1 MTGLD
6 ARVRAASAMEGPMKD
21 PIQQFAEWFRE
32 AEAAVPVDPNAMV
45 LSTVGPDGRPSSRI
59 VLLKGF
65 DDAGFVFYGN
75 LDSRKFRELRAHPW
89 AALNFHWKDLERQV
103 RIEGRVTQV
112 SDQEADAYFATRAR
126 GSQIGAW
133 ASRQSEPLAS
143 RAVLEAA
150 VKDVDARYAGRDVP
164 RPAHWSGFRLE
175 PDRIEFWKSGQ
186 FRLHDREVF
195 RRASAGAPWTV
206 ERLYP

>member
-1 MTGLD
+1 MT
-6 ARVRAASAMEGPMKD
+6 D
-21 PIQQFAEWFRE
+21 PFEQFAEWFRE
-32 AEAAVPVDPNAMV
+32 AEAAVPVDPNSMV
-45 LSTVGPDGRPSSRI
+45 LSTVGAEGRPSSRV

-65 DDAGFVFYGN
+65 DHDGFVFYGN

-89 AALNFHWKDLERQV
+89 AALNFHWKPLEKQV

-112 SDQEADAYFATRAR
+112 ADPEADAYFATRAR
-126 GSQIGAW
+126 GSQVGAW
-133 ASRQSEPLAS
+133 ASRQSEPLSS
-143 RAVLEAA
+143 RAVLENA
-150 VKDVDARYAGRDVP
+150 VKEVEARYAGRQVP
-164 RPAHWSGFRLE
+164 RPPHWSGFRLA

-195 RRASAGAPWTV
+195 RRPSPDAPWTV

>member
-1 MTGLD
+1 MT
-6 ARVRAASAMEGPMKD
+6 D
-21 PIQQFAEWFRE
+21 PFEQFAEWFRE
-32 AEAAVPVDPNAMV
+32 AEAAVPVDPNSMV
-45 LSTVGPDGRPSSRI
+45 LSTVGPEGRPSSRV

-65 DDAGFVFYGN
+65 DRDGFVFYGN
-75 LDSRKFRELRAHPW
+75 LESRKFRELRANPW
-89 AALNFHWKDLERQV
+89 AALNFHWKPLERQV

-112 SDQEADAYFATRAR
+112 SDQEADAYFATRPR

-150 VKDVDARYAGRDVP
+150 VREVEARHAGREIP
-164 RPAHWSGFRLE
+164 RPPDWSGFRLD
-175 PDRIEFWKSGQ
+175 PDRIEFWKSGE
-186 FRLHDREVF
+186 FRLHDRQVF
-195 RRASAGAPWTV
+195 RRTSRDMPWTV

>member
-1 MTGLD
+1 M
-6 ARVRAASAMEGPMKD
+6 RD
-21 PIQQFAEWFRE
+21 PFQQFAEWFRE

-45 LSTVGPDGRPSSRI
+45 LSTVGADGRPSSRV

-65 DDAGFVFYGN
+65 DPEGFVFYGH
-75 LDSRKFRELRAHPW
+75 LESRKFRELRGHPW
-89 AALNFHWKDLERQV
+89 AALNFHWKPLGRQV
-103 RIEGRVTQV
+103 RIEGRTRQVT
-112 SDQEADAYFATRAR
+112 DAEADAYFATRPR
-126 GSQIGAW
+126 GSQVGAW

-150 VKDVDARYAGRDVP
+150 VREVEDRYSGREVP
-164 RPAHWSGFRLE
+164 RPPDWSGFRLE
-175 PDRIEFWKSGQ
+175 PDRIEFWKAAE

-195 RRASAGAPWTV
+195 RRASPDAPWTT

>member
-1 MTGLD
+1 MT
-6 ARVRAASAMEGPMKD
+6 D
-21 PIQQFAEWFRE
+21 PFEQFAEWFRE

-45 LSTVGPDGRPSSRI
+45 LSTVGVKGRPSSRV

-65 DDAGFVFYGN
+65 DHDGFVFYGN
-75 LDSRKFRELRAHPW
+75 LESRKFRELRAHPW
-89 AALNFHWKDLERQV
+89 AALNFHWKPLERQV
-103 RIEGRVTQV
+103 RIEGGVTQV
-112 SDQEADAYFATRAR
+112 SNQEADAYFATRPR

-133 ASRQSEPLAS
+133 ASRQSDPLPS

-150 VKDVDARYAGRDVP
+150 LKEVEARYAGKDVP
-164 RPAHWSGFRLE
+164 RPPYWSGFRLA

-195 RRASAGAPWTV
+195 RRDAADAPWTV

>member
-1 MTGLD
+1 MT
-6 ARVRAASAMEGPMKD
+6 D
-21 PIQQFAEWFRE
+21 PFQQFEEWFRE

-45 LSTVGPDGRPSSRI
+45 LSTVGPGGRPSARV

-65 DDAGFVFYGN
+65 DREGFVFYGN
-75 LDSRKFRELRAHPW
+75 LDSRKFRELRANPW
-89 AALNFHWKDLERQV
+89 AALSFHWKPLERQV
-103 RIEGRVTQV
+103 RIEGRATQV
-112 SDQEADAYFATRAR
+112 SDEEADAYFATRPR

-150 VKDVDARYAGRDVP
+150 VAEVEARYAGREVP
-164 RPAHWSGFRLE
+164 RPRNWSGFRLE
-175 PDRIEFWKSGQ
+175 PDRIEFWKSGP
-186 FRLHDREVF
+186 FRLHDRHLF
-195 RRASAGAPWTV
+195 RRVSREAPWTE

>member
-1 MTGLD
+1 MT
-6 ARVRAASAMEGPMKD
+6 D
-21 PIQQFAEWFRE
+21 PFEQFAEWFRE

-45 LSTVGPDGRPSSRI
+45 LSTVGVKGRPSSRV

-65 DDAGFVFYGN
+65 DHDGFVFYGN
-75 LDSRKFRELRAHPW
+75 LESRKFRELRAHPW
-89 AALNFHWKDLERQV
+89 AALNFHWKPLERQV
-103 RIEGRVTQV
+103 RIEGGVTQV
-112 SDQEADAYFATRAR
+112 SNQEADAYFATRPR

-133 ASRQSEPLAS
+133 ASRQSDPLPS

-150 VKDVDARYAGRDVP
+150 VKEVEERYAGKDVP
-164 RPAHWSGFRLE
+164 RPPYWSGFRLA

-195 RRASAGAPWTV
+195 RRNSADAPWTV

>member
-1 MTGLD
+1 MESGMT
-6 ARVRAASAMEGPMKD
+6 D
-21 PIQQFAEWFRE
+21 PFEQFAAWFRE

-45 LSTVGPDGRPSSRI
+45 LSTVGSDGRPSSRV

-65 DDAGFVFYGN
+65 DHEGFVFYGN
-75 LDSRKFRELRAHPW
+75 LESRKCRELRANPW
-89 AALNFHWKDLERQV
+89 AALNFYWKPLERQV
-103 RIEGRVTQV
+103 RIEGRATQV
-112 SDQEADAYFATRAR
+112 PDQEADAYFATRPR

-143 RAVLEAA
+143 RAELEAA
-150 VKDVDARYAGRDVP
+150 VAEFEARYAGRDVP
-164 RPAHWSGFRLE
+164 RPPYWSGFRLD

-195 RRASAGAPWTV
+195 HRASRASPWTV

>member
-1 MTGLD
+1 MT
-6 ARVRAASAMEGPMKD
+6 D
-21 PIQQFAEWFRE
+21 PFEQFAEWFRE

-45 LSTVGPDGRPSSRI
+45 LSTVGADGRPSSRV

-65 DDAGFVFYGN
+65 DPGGFVFYGN
-75 LDSRKFRELRAHPW
+75 LESRKFRELRAHPW
-89 AALNFHWKDLERQV
+89 AALNFHWKPLEKQV
-103 RIEGRVTQV
+103 RIEGRVTPV
-112 SDQEADAYFATRAR
+112 AKDEADAYFATRAR

-133 ASRQSEPLAS
+133 ASRQSEPLSS

-150 VKDVDARYAGRDVP
+150 AKEVEARYAGKEVP
-164 RPAHWSGFRLE
+164 RPPYWSGFRLA

-195 RRASAGAPWTV
+195 RRASPDAPWTV

>member
-1 MTGLD
+1 MT
-6 ARVRAASAMEGPMKD
+6 D
-21 PIQQFAEWFRE
+21 PFDQFAEWFRE
-32 AEAAVPVDPNAMV
+32 AEVAVPVDPNAMV
-45 LSTVGPDGRPSSRI
+45 LSTVGPDGRPSSRV

-65 DDAGFVFYGN
+65 DREGFVFYGN
-75 LDSRKFRELRAHPW
+75 LESRKFRELRANPW
-89 AALNFHWKDLERQV
+89 GALNFHWKPLEKQV
-103 RIEGRVTQV
+103 RIEGRVAQV
-112 SDQEADAYFATRAR
+112 SDQEADAYFVTRPR

-150 VKDVDARYAGRDVP
+150 VREVEARYAGREVP
-164 RPAHWSGFRLE
+164 RPPDWSGFRLN
-175 PDRIEFWKSGQ
+175 PDRIEFWKSAP

-195 RRASAGAPWTV
+195 RRASDDAPWTV

>member
-1 MTGLD
+1 MT
-6 ARVRAASAMEGPMKD
+6 D
-21 PIQQFAEWFRE
+21 PFEQFAEWFRE

-45 LSTVGPDGRPSSRI
+45 LSTVGVKGRPSSRV

-65 DDAGFVFYGN
+65 DHDGFVFYGN
-75 LDSRKFRELRAHPW
+75 LESRKFRELRAHPW
-89 AALNFHWKDLERQV
+89 AALNFHWKPLERQV
-103 RIEGRVTQV
+103 RIEGGVTQV
-112 SDQEADAYFATRAR
+112 SNQEADAYFATRPR

-133 ASRQSEPLAS
+133 ASRQSDPLPS

-150 VKDVDARYAGRDVP
+150 AKEVEARYAGKEVP
-164 RPAHWSGFRLE
+164 RPPYWSGFRLA

-195 RRASAGAPWTV
+195 RRDAADAPWTV

>member
-1 MTGLD
+1 MT
-6 ARVRAASAMEGPMKD
+6 D
-21 PIQQFAEWFRE
+21 PFEQFAEWFRE
-32 AEAAVPVDPNAMV
+32 AEAAVPVDPNSMV
-45 LSTVGPDGRPSSRI
+45 LSTVGPDGHPSSRV

-65 DDAGFVFYGN
+65 DRDGFVFYGN
-75 LDSRKFRELRAHPW
+75 LESRKFRELRTNPW
-89 AALNFHWKDLERQV
+89 AALNFHWKPLEKQV

-112 SDQEADAYFATRAR
+112 SDQEADAYFATRPR

-150 VKDVDARYAGRDVP
+150 VREVEARHAGQQVP
-164 RPAHWSGFRLE
+164 RPPYWSGFRLD
-175 PDRIEFWKSGQ
+175 PDRIEFWKSGD
-186 FRLHDREVF
+186 FRLHDRELF
-195 RRASAGAPWTV
+195 RRTSRDAPWTV